1 MRKIP
6 IFTIIAA
13 LLLGAG
19 YLYYDHEKSKVEVTF
34 NYIVDKKTKDHQVK
48 GRIDGA
54 GDTTVTLSLSADDW
68 NDIKTGKHYNI
79 QAVFYN
85 KNKLSD
91 KEKQKLDGPF
101 WSNEANQGILVND
114 IDIEQIEEL
123 DY

>member
-19 YLYYDHEKSKVEVTF
+19 YLYYNHEKSKVEVSF
-34 NYIVDKKTKDHQVK
+34 NYIVDKKTDDYQVK

-54 GDTTVTLSLSADDW
+54 GDTIVTLSLSKDDW
-68 NDIKTGKHYNI
+68 NAVKTGQHYNI
-79 QAVFYN
+79 KAVFYD

-91 KEKQKLDGPF
+91 KQKQKLDGPF
-101 WSNEANQGILVND
+101 WSNEANQGLLVND
-114 IDIEQIEEL
+114 VDIEQIEAL